1 MVLKGATDA
10 MTSFRPT
17 EIEQLAI
24 EAKLNRFF
32 GAKVYDRV
40 FLGFEVLEVVNDE
53 LRAWAPS
60 EHRAALIDV
69 RYSGKVAWIAQI
81 VFNRP
86 IRRVSVLLR
95 GMKHDICEQP
105 TCGADRRLRGGT
117 RGLHERHR

>member
-1 MVLKGATDA
+1 

-17 EIEQLAI
+17 KLEQLAI

-53 LRAWAPS
+53 LRAWSPS
-60 EHRAALIDV
+60 EHCAAVIDLQ
-69 RYSGKVAWIAQI
+69 YSAKVAWVAQI

-86 IRRVSVLLR
+86 VRRVSVLAR
-95 GMKHDICEQP
+95 GMNHKSSEQP
-105 TCGADRRLRGGT
+105 V
-117 RGLHERHR
+117 